1 MGVSSLVTEAAAQ
14 RLAGEQPSRA
24 RAALTAAA
32 AAAVAGTL
40 VYKLL
45 RSGGG

>member
-1 MGVSSLVTEAAAQ
+1 MGVSSLVTEAAVQ
-14 RLAGEQPSRA
+14 RLAGEQPSRT

-32 AAAVAGTL
+32 AAVVAGTL

-45 RSGGG
+45 RSRAG